1 MRHFVVFIFKRPQA
15 MTIAMNRESL
25 KLFVSVALAW
35 FSISTSSYACDL
47 CALYTAMQVD
57 SPQPGAVRLSASEQY
72 TLLNRVQRDGH
83 FVENVADQYLKSSV
97 TQISGQ
103 YDFSNSMALQFVV
116 PVVSRHYRRIEDE
129 EAVRGS
135 ESGFGDMTLLYHYI
149 PIRYSNVDTT
159 VRFRLFG
166 GVELPTGDAHL
177 LGEEASAGHHDGA
190 AGEEESGSP
199 DHGGH
204 SMEHSREVHP
214 RHGGVVH
221 PSANVPE
228 NAIHGHDLALG
239 SGSFDFPLGMGL
251 TTQWKRFLA
260 VADLQ
265 YTIRGEGAYSYRYA
279 NDFIW
284 SSAMGAFVYLEDENQ
299 VAARVR
305 LSGQYKLY
313 DTGRGGV
320 EFSDTAARSNFI
332 GPELS
337 GNLGQ
342 AFQAILGLDIPM
354 DVNNSDLQITG
365 TYRWRAAVTYRF

>member
-1 MRHFVVFIFKRPQA
+1 MKKKNVKVGAIILLACLSVSR
-15 MTIAMNRESL
+15 SL
-25 KLFVSVALAW
+25 
-35 FSISTSSYACDL
+35 YACDL
-47 CALYTAMQVD
+47 CALYTAMQAE
-57 SPQPGAVRLSASEQY
+57 SPQQGAFRLSAAEQY

-83 FVENVADQYLKSSV
+83 FVENSADQYLKSSV

-103 YDFSNSMALQFVV
+103 YDLSNSMALQFVA
-116 PVVSRHYRRIEDE
+116 PVISRHYRRIEDG
-129 EAVRGS
+129 EAVQGS

-149 PIRYSNVDTT
+149 PVRYSDGDTT
-159 VRFRLFG
+159 VRFRVFG

-177 LGEEASAGHHDGA
+177 LGEEAGTGHHDDG
-190 AGEEESGSP
+190 GGNQESESP
-199 DHGGH
+199 EHEG
-204 SMEHSREVHP
+204 HSREHHRGVLP
-214 RHGGVVH
+214 RHGGIVH
-221 PSANVPE
+221 PSANEPE

-251 TTQWKRFLA
+251 TTQWKRLLA

-265 YTIRGEGAYSYRYA
+265 YTIRGDGAYSYRYA

-284 SSAMGAFVYLEDENQ
+284 SSALGAFVYLEDENQ

-305 LSGQYKLY
+305 LSGQYKMY
-313 DTGRGGV
+313 DTGQGGI

-337 GNLGQ
+337 GNVGQ
-342 AFQAILGLDIPM
+342 AFQAVLGLDIPM
-354 DVNNSDLQITG
+354 DVNNSDLQITA